1 MSRNTITTEAE
12 IDVDSVL
19 PELLTYYEPSDFV
32 DIIIEAAQD
41 KTPRYTE
48 ESRRRFTL
56 LQSGELVKKNGRPIQ
71 TRSQRKRT
79 KGRLRLHNRNTKHR
93 RNNTNR
99 SHKRNTNILARRKRR
114 PGRKQQETNNGA
126 TINDR

>member
-56 LQSGELVKKNGRPIQ
+56 LQSGELVKKTDDQYKQDRKENGQKAAYAFITGTLNTGVITPIEAI
-71 TRSQRKRT
+71 KE
-79 KGRLRLHNRNTKHR
+79 
-93 RNNTNR
+93 
-99 SHKRNTNILARRKRR
+99 ILTYWRDENGDLDENSK
-114 PGRKQQETNNGA
+114 KQITELL
-126 TINDR
+126 